1 MMMDKADVFTF
12 ADLKDW
18 SRVTRDLD
26 KPARL
31 SVFGDPVAHSLSPQ
45 MHQPALDASD
55 IDASYVRLLIQPDEL
70 KEALRLLP
78 QQKFIGTNVTIPHKA
93 AVVSQMHD
101 LTPVARR
108 AGIVNTVLVDEDN
121 GQLIGH
127 STDGPGF
134 ERAIRECFATD
145 LSDLRILILGAGG
158 GAGRAVAVQCAME
171 RCERLVLVNRTA
183 EKAQALA
190 AELDEFFHDARVSG
204 PVDRLE
210 AVPWTEDALAHQMD
224 NIDLIV
230 NATSLGMKRTDD
242 ALLPRRLIQPH
253 HLIYDMVYSPPRTRL
268 IADAEDVGARAAN
281 GLSMLLWQGALS
293 YEFWFNQSAP
303 IEAMREGL
311 TVAVG
316 G

>member
-1 MMMDKADVFTF
+1 MDTADVFTF
-12 ADLKDW
+12 DDLKNWD
-18 SRVTRDLD
+18 RATRDLG

-55 IDASYVRLLIQPDEL
+55 IDASYVRLHIQPDQL

-78 QQKFIGTNVTIPHKA
+78 ERKFIGTNVTIPHKA
-93 AVVSQMHD
+93 GVVSQMHD
-101 LTPVARR
+101 LTAVARR
-108 AGIVNTVLVDEDN
+108 TGIVNTVLVDEDS

-145 LSDLRILILGAGG
+145 LRDLRILILGAGG

-171 RCERLVLVNRTA
+171 RSERLVLVNRTA
-183 EKAQALA
+183 EKAQTLA
-190 AELDEFFHDARVSG
+190 AELDEFFHDDRVAG
-204 PVDRLE
+204 PVERLE
-210 AVPWTEDALAHQMD
+210 AVPWTEDALARQMD
-224 NIDLIV
+224 HIDLIV
-230 NATSLGMKRTDD
+230 NATSLGMKRTDT

-268 IADAEDVGARAAN
+268 IADAEDAGARTAN

-293 YEFWFNQSAP
+293 YEFWFNRSAP
-303 IEAMREGL
+303 VEAMRKGL
-311 TVAVG
+311 LAAL
-316 G
+316 

>member
-1 MMMDKADVFTF
+1 METQPTDVFDF
-12 ADLKDW
+12 DDLKNWD
-18 SRVTRDLD
+18 RATRSLA

-45 MHQPALDASD
+45 MHQPALDASGMD
-55 IDASYVRLLIQPDEL
+55 VSYVRLHILPEQL

-78 QQKFIGTNVTIPHKA
+78 EKNFIGTNITIPHKA
-93 AVVSQMHD
+93 EAVSQMHD

-108 AGIVNTVLVDEDN
+108 TGIVNTVLIDEED
-121 GQLIGH
+121 GRLIGH

-134 ERAIRECFATD
+134 ERAIRECFSAD
-145 LSDLRILILGAGG
+145 LRDLRILILGAGG

-183 EKAQALA
+183 AKAESLA

-204 PVDRLE
+204 PGDRLE
-210 AVPWTEDALAHQMD
+210 AVPWEETALERQLD

-230 NATSLGMKRTDD
+230 NATSLGMKRTDN
-242 ALLPRRLIQPH
+242 ALLARHLIQPH

-268 IADAEDVGARAAN
+268 IADAEDAGARAAN

-293 YEFWFNQSAP
+293 YEFWFNRSAP
-303 IEAMREGL
+303 VEEMRRGL
-311 TVAVG
+311 LTAL
-316 G
+316 